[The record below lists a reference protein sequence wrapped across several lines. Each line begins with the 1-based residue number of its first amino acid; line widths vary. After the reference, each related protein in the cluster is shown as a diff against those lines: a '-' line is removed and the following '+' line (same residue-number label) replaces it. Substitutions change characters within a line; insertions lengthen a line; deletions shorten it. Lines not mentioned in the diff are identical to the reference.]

1 METRMSGSLA
11 IKLAI
16 KEDVF
21 LTVAIE
27 MERLFSVV
35 SNHYEPQCQEY
46 VQLAAAIETEI
57 KASLKRLQASELPT

>member
-1 METRMSGSLA
+1 MSASRA
-11 IKLAI
+11 V

-35 SNHYEPQCQEY
+35 SNHYDKPQYQEHF
-46 VQLAAAIETEI
+46 QLAAAIETEL
-57 KASLKRLQASELPT
+57 KATLKRLQASELPT